1 MLQRIRDTSSSK
13 FFYITLLVLIVGG
26 LLFFGIG
33 DYSFGGARTYVAKVG
48 SEYITEQVFQSRM
61 DEQRRRMRGM
71 LRDAYNPRMFETIEF
86 KRQLLDQLIDEELVT
101 QAGAAAG
108 LAIGDTRLREEIA
121 KIEGF
126 SVDGNFDRDRYLLAL
141 QSSGFTPQTFEQRMR
156 RDLAVAEL
164 PSQIMATTLV
174 TDHDLAA
181 FVRLRDQTRDFRR
194 LELAAVAAD
203 PSAISDEQAR
213 NYYQAHVADFNTP
226 EQVSVEY
233 VEIDGATLVNDQP
246 ISEDELRQHYDE
258 QLARFATREQRLA
271 SHILIEVPAN
281 ADAETEKAA
290 ADKAAGLAAEI
301 AAGKEFAAVAR
312 ASSDDIGSRATG
324 GDLGWIE
331 TGMMEPAFEAALYA
345 LAPGAVSEPVH
356 TDQGYHLIQLREVK
370 AGATKPFEEVRAQL
384 EQELRA
390 ERHAEQFAELEDKL
404 LTAAG
409 TASGTLEPLA
419 VAIGTKVQ
427 TSALF
432 SRDMGDGIALN
443 PAVRDAAF
451 SPEVKEDGLSSEPIE
466 LAKDRLVVLRLAEH
480 KPVTPKSYEQ
490 VKDGIV
496 AQLAREAA
504 ETQARSAADALFK
517 RLLAGATMEALA
529 PEVSGTVI
537 EAASVGRDGLS
548 LDRKLV
554 ESVFKMARPAA
565 GAVTPGLAELAGNRF
580 ALVELSA
587 VHDGEL
593 SVLDE
598 EGRKSAREQLRQG
611 LSMLEVD
618 AFRKALRARI
628 PVTVNEDRL

>member
-13 FFYITLLVLIVGG
+13 FFYTILLVLIVGG

-33 DYSFGGARTYVAKVG
+33 DYSFGGARSYVAKVG
-48 SEYITEQVFQSRM
+48 GAYITEQDFQSRM

-71 LRDAYNPRMFETIEF
+71 LRDAYNPRMFETPEF

-126 SVDGNFDRDRYLLAL
+126 TIDGKFDKDRYLLAL
-141 QSSGFTPQTFEQRMR
+141 QSSNFTPQLFEQRMR
-156 RDLAVAEL
+156 HDLAVAEL
-164 PSQIMATTLV
+164 PSQIVATTLV
-174 TDHDLAA
+174 TDHDLGA

-194 LELAAVAAD
+194 LELAPVAAN
-203 PSAISDEQAR
+203 PTAISDEQVRA
-213 NYYQAHVADFNTP
+213 YYQAHAADFNNP

-233 VEIDGATLVNDQP
+233 VELNGATLVSDQAVT
-246 ISEDELRQHYDE
+246 EEELRQHYGE

-281 ADAETEKAA
+281 ADAETQKAA
-290 ADKAAGLAAEI
+290 AAKAAALAAEI
-301 AAGKEFAAVAR
+301 AAGKDFAEVAT
-312 ASSDDIGSRATG
+312 ASSDDVGSKANG
-324 GDLGWIE
+324 GDLGWIVP
-331 TGMMEPAFEAALYA
+331 GMMEPAFEAALYA
-345 LAPGAVSEPVH
+345 LAPGAVSAPVH
-356 TDQGYHLIQLREVK
+356 TDQGYHLIQLRELK
-370 AGATKPFEEVRAQL
+370 AGTTKPFEEVRAQL
-384 EQELRA
+384 EQELLA
-390 ERHAEQFAELEDKL
+390 ERHGEQFAELEDKL
-404 LTAAG
+404 NAAAG

-419 VAIGTKVQ
+419 AAIGTQVQ

-432 SRDMGDGIALN
+432 NREIGDGIALN
-443 PAVRDAAF
+443 PAVRESAF

-466 LAKDRLVVLRLAEH
+466 LAKDHLVVLRLAEH

-490 VKDGIV
+490 VKEGIV

-504 ETQARSAADALFK
+504 TKQAQRAADELFK
-517 RLLAGATMEALA
+517 RLLAGETLDALA
-529 PEVSGTVI
+529 PEVAGSVI
-537 EAASVGRDGLS
+537 DAAGVGRDGLS
-548 LDRKLV
+548 VDRMLV

-565 GAVTPGLAELAGNRF
+565 GVVTPGLSELAGNRF
-580 ALVELSA
+580 ALVELRA

-593 SVLDE
+593 SALDE
-598 EGRKSAREQLRQG
+598 AGRQAARDQLRQG

-628 PVTVNEDRL
+628 PVTVNEDKL